1 MNFKLLISEKEIS
14 EKVAVLAAE
23 IDTVLRDDE
32 VVVIGVLK
40 GALFFMA
47 DLLRKMKTKVVY
59 DFIQA
64 KSYEGMETTGKIKIL
79 KEPNTDFTGK
89 TVLIVEDILDTG
101 ITLSQIKS
109 YFEERKAKKVYI
121 CTLLNKRK
129 RRISDIDADFT
140 GFEIEDHFV
149 VGYGL
154 DYDEKMRELK
164 DIYIVKQC

>member
-14 EKVAVLAAE
+14 EKISELAAE

-32 VVVIGVLK
+32 VIVIGVLK

-79 KEPNTDFTGK
+79 KEPSTDFTGK

-101 ITLSQIKS
+101 ITLSQIKR

-129 RRISDIDADFT
+129 RRVSDIDADFT

-149 VGYGL
+149 IGYGL